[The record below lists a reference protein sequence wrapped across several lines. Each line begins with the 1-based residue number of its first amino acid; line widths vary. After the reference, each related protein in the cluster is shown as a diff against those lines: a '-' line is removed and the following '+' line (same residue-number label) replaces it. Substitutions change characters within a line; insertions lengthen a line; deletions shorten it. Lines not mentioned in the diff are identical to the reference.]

1 MDKIALARLNQLRK
15 DRNETYKML
24 EEAVGISD
32 STLSA
37 WYSGKAEPSTYG
49 LEKLAA
55 HYNMTVAELYA
66 SVPLSTVPQ
75 EKQQDMDIIL
85 RIIDECNADKSF
97 QAHHCQTIVDH
108 QKELRQLEATN
119 HARLMQQ
126 ELAHHEKVVDY
137 LKKQVSRF
145 RLTTIIFCALFVCGI
160 IYTTFISAVDL
171 PQLGAGGSV
180 VQNGGVAL
188 GFLRLI
194 TIPLLILLL
203 AAICWLLISNR
214 KLRTPSTK
222 EDAHP

>member
-1 MDKIALARLNQLRK
+1 MDKIALDRLNQLRK
-15 DRNETYKML
+15 ERGETFKQM

-55 HYNMTVAELYA
+55 HYGLTVSELYA

-75 EKQQDMDIIL
+75 EKQQDMDIVL

-97 QAHHCQTIVDH
+97 QSHHCQTLLDH
-108 QKELRQLEATN
+108 QKELRQLEADNYT
-119 HARLMQQ
+119 RLMQQ
-126 ELAHHEKVVDY
+126 ELAHHEKVVEY

-145 RLTTIIFCALFVCGI
+145 RITAIIFCALFICGI

-188 GFLRLI
+188 GFLRII

-203 AAICWLLISNR
+203 AAVCWLLISNR
-214 KLRTPSTK
+214 KRRSPSIK

>member
-15 DRNETYKML
+15 DRNETFKML

-85 RIIDECNADKSF
+85 RIIDECNADKAF
-97 QAHHCQTIVDH
+97 QAHHSQTIVDH
-108 QKELRQLEATN
+108 QKELRQLEAAT
-119 HARLMQQ
+119 HARLMEQ
-126 ELAHHEKVVDY
+126 ELLHHEKVVEY
-137 LKKQVSRF
+137 LKKQIARF
-145 RLTTIIFCALFVCGI
+145 RLTAIIFCALFVCGI

-203 AAICWLLISNR
+203 AAVCWLLISNR
-214 KLRTPSTK
+214 KLRTTSTK
-222 EDAHP
+222 EDIRP